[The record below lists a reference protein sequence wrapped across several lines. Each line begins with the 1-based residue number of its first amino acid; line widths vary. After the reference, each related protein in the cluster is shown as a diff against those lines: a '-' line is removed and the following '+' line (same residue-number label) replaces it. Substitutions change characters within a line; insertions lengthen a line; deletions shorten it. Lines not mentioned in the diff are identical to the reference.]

1 MLISTGHLAMMD
13 ETVTMD
19 IQQVKGVKNILFGGE
34 SMFNT
39 VVTGPGVI
47 TLQTMPMTNL
57 IAEIVSRLPGKSS

>member
-1 MLISTGHLAMMD
+1 MME

-19 IQQVKGVKNILFGGE
+19 IQQVKGVKNVLFGGE
-34 SMFNT
+34 SLFNT

-57 IAEIVSRLPGKSS
+57 LAAIVSRLPGKSS